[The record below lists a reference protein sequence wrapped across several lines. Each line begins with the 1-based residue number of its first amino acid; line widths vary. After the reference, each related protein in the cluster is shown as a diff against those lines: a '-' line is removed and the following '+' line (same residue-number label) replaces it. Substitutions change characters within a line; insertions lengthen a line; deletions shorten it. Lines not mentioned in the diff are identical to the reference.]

1 MESPFSADQ
10 RRYLPWSEYRK
21 LEQEIGQES
30 LIGKSDLSSDKV
42 NSRIRELIGF
52 EKRYGIVYLGERQW
66 LEMHLCLPAKAMHYA
81 NWVMF
86 HLNVLLERGLLP
98 ATDDDLGHCWQGYTE
113 ELAPF
118 WRPPELAN
126 AWIQVDDIDL
136 VLPGDESVPDDEA
149 LCEAFRILHN
159 LAYYL
164 HNVPHQDSR
173 PVTLDKITVEPETG
187 YWFVDV
193 ISEYGS
199 VWSVEFFGNEV
210 RHTG

>member
-1 MESPFSADQ
+1 MDSPFSADQ
-10 RRYLPWSEYRK
+10 RRYWPWSEYRK

-52 EKRYGIVYLGERQW
+52 EKRYGIVFLGERKW
-66 LEMHLCLPAKAMHYA
+66 LELLCTVNTPRNYA
-81 NWVMF
+81 LWVLYQ
-86 HLNVLLERGLLP
+86 LNTLFDMGLTESAGDLEG
-98 ATDDDLGHCWQGYTE
+98 DWWYGYTE
-113 ELAPF
+113 NLSPI
-118 WRPPELAN
+118 WRPPELAD

-136 VLPGDESVPDDEA
+136 VLPGGETGVDDEA

-164 HNVPHQDSR
+164 HNVAHQDSR
-173 PVTLDKITVEPETG
+173 PVTLDKITVERETG
-187 YWFVDV
+187 YWFLDV

-199 VWSVEFFGNEV
+199 VWSVEFFGDEV
-210 RHTG
+210 RYDS

>member
-1 MESPFSADQ
+1 MDSPFSVDQ

-21 LEQEIGQES
+21 LEREIAQES
-30 LIGKSDLSSDKV
+30 LIGRSDLSSEKI

-66 LEMHLCLPAKAMHYA
+66 LERCAANSRMSYPVWVLYQLNSLLDKGLSESTEAMP
-81 NWVMF
+81 
-86 HLNVLLERGLLP
+86 G
-98 ATDDDLGHCWQGYTE
+98 GGWQGYTE
-113 ELAPF
+113 DLSLF
-118 WRPPELAN
+118 WRPPELAD
-126 AWIQVDDIDL
+126 AWIRMEDIDL
-136 VLPGDESVPDDEA
+136 TLPGNDSGVDDDG

-173 PVTLDKITVEPETG
+173 PVSLHGITVEREPQHWTA
-187 YWFVDV
+187 DV

-199 VWSVEFFGNEV
+199 VWSVEFFGDEV
-210 RHTG
+210 RQTG